1 MIKHEDNLTS
11 REKHPV
17 LSTTLTSVSDQ
28 AQTLRTREVNQS
40 GLDVKP
46 LSTQITN
53 RIKADNKWWED
64 HYCE

>member
-1 MIKHEDNLTS
+1 MVKHEDNRTN

-53 RIKADNKWWED
+53 RIKADNMV
-64 HYCE
+64 